1 MYIKTIC
8 PNCLRTNT
16 LGGEEWNACPNCKC
30 EWDERRRK
38 CEKVTVKTIEFLKTA
53 RVDAQRQ
60 AAFAHKC
67 CVEAR
72 GNRRNV
78 EAYVKRR
85 AFWNGYSIAL
95 RDVLREI
102 KQGVENENDKD

>member
-1 MYIKTIC
+1 MTS
-8 PNCLRTNT
+8 N
-16 LGGEEWNACPNCKC
+16 E
-30 EWDERRRK
+30 K

-53 RVDAQRQ
+53 RLDAQQQ

-67 CVEAR
+67 CKAAR
-72 GNRRNV
+72 GNRHVV
-78 EAYVKRR
+78 EVYVKRR

-95 RDVLREI
+95 RDVFRKI